1 MEALWKSI
9 LEALTPFVIPDW
21 GFLVSLLPLL
31 VAILGLAWFALTL
44 RRFATAG
51 PTRRAPARID
61 PVTPPTLHMPG
72 PSSAPILAAFGTFAL
87 FFGLVF
93 QPFLPVGVLILIV
106 TLALW
111 GREALRD
118 YEHLDPAPSLP
129 VVVHP
134 GPPAGVHMPGPSI
147 RPLLGALG
155 SAALLGGLVIRG
167 WVLVLAVVFLAWT
180 LVGWLVDATA
190 EYRMTER
197 ADQTGHLE
205 NIPERRLPGRTLQ
218 VFAVL
223 FVLVGMVQLGI
234 FPPPS
239 GATAGGPG
247 ASPGASGAP
256 AGSGAPGGPAESLP
270 PGTLVVVAKDVA
282 FDIHDLTVDAGKPF
296 AIEFRNEDPAGLPH
310 DVDIRA
316 ADKTTV
322 VQDEPH
328 TDGGKDTLY
337 QYTPLQPGTYTF
349 ICSVH
354 PIPAMTGT
362 LTVK

>member
-9 LEALTPFVIPDW
+9 LDILTPLVIPDW
-21 GFLVSLLPLL
+21 GALISLLPVF
-31 VAILGLAWFALTL
+31 VAILVVAWFALTI

-51 PTRRAPARID
+51 PTRRAPARVD
-61 PVTPPTLHMPG
+61 PIAPPTLHMPG
-72 PSSAPILAAFGTFAL
+72 PSIAPLLAAFGTFAL

-93 QPFLPVGVLILIV
+93 RPALPFGVVILIV
-106 TLALW
+106 TLAIW

-118 YEHLDPAPSLP
+118 YEHLEPSPLPP

-134 GPPAGVHMPGPSI
+134 GPPPGVHMPGPSI

-205 NIPERRLPGRTLQ
+205 NIPPRKWPGRTLQ
-218 VFAVL
+218 AFAVL
-223 FVLVGMVQLGI
+223 FVLVGMLQLGV

-239 GATAGGPG
+239 GTTAGGPG

-270 PGTLVVVAKDVA
+270 PGTFLVVAKDVA
-282 FDIHDLTVDAGKPF
+282 FDTHDLTVDAGKPF
-296 AIEFRNEDPAGLPH
+296 AIDFRNEDPAGLPH

-316 ADKTTV
+316 ADTTTV
-322 VQDEPH
+322 VQDQPY
-328 TDGGKDTLY
+328 TDGGKESLY
-337 QYTPLQPGTYTF
+337 QYTPLQPGTYVF